1 MSKNFQ
7 FSNLKSD
14 FIGKFSD
21 FQLSSKFVKNNTL
34 GPLSVRSFSKIQR
47 ETFEV
52 EIFPIFSTSKNF
64 FFFAELQ
71 ELEHSA
77 EGTFFRKIGNFST
90 FSTNSKIPKIYLS
103 GPISVQSFSKKYFL
117 KKSGIQAVGFSAKIS
132 NFLTWNRIY
141 SENLP
146 LFQLFRKFRNF
157 IYFGLHVCQ
166 VSAKSKKLFFFIHHH
181 HHHHHHHS
189 SSSSSFRPLLKI
201 EIGFSYF

>member
-7 FSNLKSD
+7 FSNLNSD

-21 FQLSSKFVKNNTL
+21 FQLSSKVVKNDTL
-34 GPLSVRSFSKIQR
+34 GPLSVRSFSKMQR

-52 EIFPIFSTSKNF
+52 EIFPIFSTSKII
-64 FFFAELQ
+64 FFAELQ

-117 KKSGIQAVGFSAKIS
+117 KKSGIQAVGF
-132 NFLTWNRIY
+132 
-141 SENLP
+141 
-146 LFQLFRKFRNF
+146 
-157 IYFGLHVCQ
+157 
-166 VSAKSKKLFFFIHHH
+166 
-181 HHHHHHHS
+181 
-189 SSSSSFRPLLKI
+189 
-201 EIGFSYF
+201 

>member
-52 EIFPIFSTSKNF
+52 EIFPIFSTYN

-71 ELEHSA
+71 QLEHSA
-77 EGTFFRKIGNFST
+77 EGTFVRKIGYFST
-90 FSTNSKIPKIYLS
+90 FSN
-103 GPISVQSFSKKYFL
+103 
-117 KKSGIQAVGFSAKIS
+117 
-132 NFLTWNRIY
+132 N
-141 SENLP
+141 
-146 LFQLFRKFRNF
+146 
-157 IYFGLHVCQ
+157 
-166 VSAKSKKLFFFIHHH
+166 
-181 HHHHHHHS
+181 
-189 SSSSSFRPLLKI
+189 
-201 EIGFSYF
+201 

>member
-1 MSKNFQ
+1 MSNNFQ
-7 FSNLKSD
+7 FSNLNSD

-52 EIFPIFSTSKNF
+52 EIFPIFSTSKI

-117 KKSGIQAVGFSAKIS
+117 KKSGIQAVGF
-132 NFLTWNRIY
+132 
-141 SENLP
+141 
-146 LFQLFRKFRNF
+146 
-157 IYFGLHVCQ
+157 
-166 VSAKSKKLFFFIHHH
+166 
-181 HHHHHHHS
+181 
-189 SSSSSFRPLLKI
+189 
-201 EIGFSYF
+201 